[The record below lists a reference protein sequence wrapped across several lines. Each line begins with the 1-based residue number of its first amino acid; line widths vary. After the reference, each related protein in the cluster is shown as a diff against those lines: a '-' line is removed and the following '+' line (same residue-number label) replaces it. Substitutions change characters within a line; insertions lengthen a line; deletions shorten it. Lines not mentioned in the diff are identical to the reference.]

1 MNDQSNKMNKFDF
14 LLKWKI
20 EYNVP
25 ESVFSKTDKGT
36 GKGEFKRELN
46 DKYVVFNY
54 KAQLS
59 SGKGAAHGIFAWDSK
74 EQNYKYWWFEDS
86 GNFMTA
92 TCNFINDD
100 TLHLN
105 WHNSLLIQTFKKE
118 NKDKVVLRMEH
129 PSPEGKYE
137 LVLEVIFRKIH

>member
-1 MNDQSNKMNKFDF
+1 MNKLDF
-14 LLKWKI
+14 FLGKWKM
-20 EYNVP
+20 ECNVP
-25 ESVFSKTDKGT
+25 ESAFSKADKGT
-36 GKGEFKRELN
+36 GIGEFKKELD

-54 KAQLS
+54 KAKLS

-118 NKDKVVLRMEH
+118 SKDKVVLKMEH